1 VPPESSRLAIDL
13 SSSLIRV
20 LDGVMGGNMR
30 SGAVPLPESAWNAG
44 KVSDPNAVGQ
54 AIKQLLARTEIVQ
67 TRAHVAVS
75 DAVAT
80 FRVLDLERAASDQ
93 QVSAAVA
100 KELALDPERFASRW
114 VDVGEQD
121 DRRTV
126 YAAAWDRATMKGIS
140 DAMRVAGLDPV
151 VVELKSAALARTVS
165 DRSCIVLDL
174 VSNPAEIVIIDR
186 HLPQLWHGF
195 ELKTPVSEGLEEALA
210 TQLRSVIRFYKRRR
224 DTSLGPTSPLL
235 VASEQV
241 LPGQLLND
249 LSDIVGQPAR
259 ALVAPPRVP
268 TSVRHSTYL
277 TCLGLIM
284 RRDP

>member
-1 VPPESSRLAIDL
+1 
-13 SSSLIRV
+13 
-20 LDGVMGGNMR
+20 MR
-30 SGAVPLPESAWNAG
+30 SGAVPVPESAWNAG
-44 KVSDPNAVGQ
+44 KVLDPNAVGQ

-67 TRAHVAVS
+67 THAHVAVS

-80 FRVLDLERAASDQ
+80 FRVLDLENAASDQ

-100 KELALDPERFASRW
+100 KELALDPERFATRW
-114 VDVGEQD
+114 VDVGEED

-126 YAAAWDRATMKGIS
+126 YAAAWDRTTMKSIS
-140 DAMRVAGLDPV
+140 DAVRAAGLDPV

-195 ELKTPVSEGLEEALA
+195 ELKTPISEGLEEALA
-210 TQLRSVIRFYKRRR
+210 TQLLSAIRFFKRRR
-224 DTSLGPTSPLL
+224 DTSLRPTSPLL
-235 VASEQV
+235 VASEQT

-249 LSDIVGQPAR
+249 LSDLVGHPAR
-259 ALVAPPRVP
+259 ALAAPSRVP
-268 TSVRHSTYL
+268 ASVRHSTYL
-277 TCLGLIM
+277 TCLGLMM
-284 RRDP
+284 RRDQ

>member
-1 VPPESSRLAIDL
+1 LAIDL

-30 SGAVPLPESAWNAG
+30 SGAVPLPDSAWSAG
-44 KVSDPNAVGQ
+44 KVADPNAVGQ
-54 AIKQLLARTEIVQ
+54 AIKQLLARTEIVE
-67 TRAHVAVS
+67 THAHVAVS

-80 FRVLDLERAASDQ
+80 FRVLDLDRAATDQ

-100 KELALDPERFASRW
+100 KELALDPERFATRW
-114 VDVGEQD
+114 VDVGEAD

-126 YAAAWDRATMKGIS
+126 YAAAWDRATLKSIS
-140 DAMRVAGLDPV
+140 EALRLAGVDPV

-165 DRSCIVLDL
+165 DRSCVVLDL
-174 VSNPAEIVIIDR
+174 ASNHAEIVIIDR

-195 ELKTPVSEGLEEALA
+195 ELKTPISEGLEEALA
-210 TQLRSVIRFYKRRR
+210 TQLRSTIRFYKRRR
-224 DTSLGPTSPLL
+224 DTELGPTSPVL

-241 LPGQLLND
+241 LPGQMLND
-249 LSDIVGQPAR
+249 LSDMVGQPTR
-259 ALVAPPRVP
+259 AMPAPPRVP

-277 TCLGLIM
+277 TCLGLMM
-284 RRDP
+284 RRDQ